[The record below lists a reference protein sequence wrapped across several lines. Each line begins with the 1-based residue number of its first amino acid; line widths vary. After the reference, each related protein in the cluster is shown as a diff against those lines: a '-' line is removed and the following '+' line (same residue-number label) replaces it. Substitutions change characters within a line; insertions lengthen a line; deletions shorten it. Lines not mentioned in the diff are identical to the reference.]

1 MATTPTYTL
10 AQSAKR
16 AAATVH
22 QVRTY
27 VTSGLVTPCAT
38 TPGGYFLF
46 NDEGVAC
53 LRLIAAATRAGLRI
67 ADIGALVKALECDDQ
82 IAILA
87 ARRSVNE
94 AIGTRQLAMR
104 QLRALVTATLRTA
117 PREASA

>member
-46 NDEGVAC
+46 NDDGVAR
-53 LRLIAAATRAGLRI
+53 LRLIAAATRAGLRV
-67 ADIGALVKALECDDQ
+67 ADIGALVKSLELM
-82 IAILA
+82 AGHPVA
-87 ARRSVNE
+87 E
-94 AIGTRQLAMR
+94 G
-104 QLRALVTATLRTA
+104 
-117 PREASA
+117 